1 MSASCWET
9 CQSEHVLWTLC
20 YQDVCYQHGV
30 FWMPLL
36 YTAGEIWDESKL
48 HQNAN
53 SPDCVQE
60 VFLLIWLLYPQ
71 LKYPRGTFWIL
82 PIWLCIDL
90 CLTMFLGSVPTNK
103 QINQDRPLLLLCV
116 WGLPACGCVSVT
128 GVTLRCLPQALTFW
142 FVVLVGWGRVSRGS
156 CWPGT
161 NQVGPVSPWYLPPS
175 NTPALGL

>member
-1 MSASCWET
+1 MPASCWET
-9 CQSEHVLWTLC
+9 CQSEHVLWTLLSRC
-20 YQDVCYQHGV
+20 VLST
-30 FWMPLL
+30 WRLL
-36 YTAGEIWDESKL
+36 DAPIIYSRWIWDKSKL

-53 SPDCVQE
+53 SPDYVQE
-60 VFLLIWLLYPQ
+60 VSLLIWLLYPQ
-71 LKYPRGTFWIL
+71 LKYSRGTFWIL
-82 PIWLCIDL
+82 PIWLCVDL

-103 QINQDRPLLLLCV
+103 QINQDGPLLLLCV

-161 NQVGPVSPWYLPPS
+161 NQAGPVSPWYLPPS
-175 NTPALGL
+175 HSPALGL